1 MTPSADTLSRYVAAM
16 LLLTYGFAKITG
28 AQFTVLDSELDK
40 PMGHVS
46 GFWLT
51 WYYFGYS
58 AVYSY
63 AIAAIEIAGALA
75 LTFRRTALVAACVLL
90 PITVN
95 IMLVDLAYGVD
106 LGGLLAAL
114 IVTGCLAV
122 VVSHHRARLMA
133 LLLAPHAS
141 SRGAAPVVAGVR
153 VAMVLVAALFTYW
166 VAHYNNREPTP
177 LDGRWQVLSGTYRAA
192 DEAQPLSHIYF
203 ELNRAHMCVLRFG
216 NRWSRA
222 HHFLI
227 DRTTRTIGV
236 WREWNRRTRDEDKL
250 FTGTYELDGNRL
262 VLRGRFSGS
271 AEPSVLVLQRV
282 S

>member
-1 MTPSADTLSRYVAAM
+1 VTAYTLCRYVAAM
-16 LLLTYGFAKITG
+16 MLLLYGFAKITG
-28 AQFTVLDSELDK
+28 AQFTIVDSELDK

-58 AVYSY
+58 PIYSH
-63 AIAAIEIAGALA
+63 AIAVIEIAGGLA
-75 LTFRRTALVAACVLL
+75 LTFLPTALVAACALL
-90 PITVN
+90 PIVVN
-95 IMLVDLAYGVD
+95 IVLVDLAFGVD

-114 IVTGCLAV
+114 IVTLCLAV
-122 VVSHHRARLMA
+122 VVAHHRTELRA
-133 LLLAPHAS
+133 LLPRSDTS
-141 SRGAAPVVAGVR
+141 SRRIGASLVR
-153 VAMVLVAALFTYW
+153 IAMVLTAALFMYW

-177 LDGRWQVLSGTYRAA
+177 LDGRWEVLSGTFHAPE
-192 DEAQPLSHIYF
+192 EARPLSHIYF

-216 NRWSRA
+216 DRWSRA

-227 DRTTRTIGV
+227 DQTTRTIGV
-236 WREWNRRTRDEDKL
+236 WRDWNRQARDEDKL

-262 VLRGRFSGS
+262 VLRGRFIGS
-271 AEPSVLVLQRV
+271 PEPSVLVLQRV

>member
-1 MTPSADTLSRYVAAM
+1 MTAYTLSRYVAAM
-16 LLLTYGFAKITG
+16 MLLTYGFAKITG
-28 AQFTVLDSELDK
+28 AQFSILDSELDK

-58 AVYSY
+58 PIYSH

-75 LTFRRTALVAACVLL
+75 LTFRRTALLAACALL
-90 PITVN
+90 PIAVN
-95 IMLVDLAYGVD
+95 IVLVDLAYGVD

-114 IVTGCLAV
+114 IVTACLAV
-122 VVSHHRARLMA
+122 VVAHHREQLRA
-133 LLLAPHAS
+133 LLISSDAP
-141 SRGAAPVVAGVR
+141 SRTAGAGVVR
-153 VAMVLVAALFTYW
+153 VAMVLGAALFMYW
-166 VAHYNNREPTP
+166 IAHHNNRAPTP
-177 LDGRWQVLSGTYRAA
+177 LDGRWQVLSGSYRAP

-216 NRWSRA
+216 DRWSRA

-227 DRTTRTIGV
+227 DGTTRTIGV
-236 WREWNRRTRDEDKL
+236 WRNWNRQTRDEDKL
-250 FTGTYELDGNRL
+250 FTGTYELDGDGTRL
-262 VLRGRFSGS
+262 VLRGRFTGS
-271 AEPSVLVLQRV
+271 QGPSVLVLQRV